1 MRKLL
6 AVWALVALILAGSV
20 FAETV
25 VTMSDGSVF
34 VEKPSSE
41 VVSKKEVTFGSG
53 VLAYGDAWKRA
64 YAKPGTV
71 VPMETHM
78 VFARDGLFHIVKT
91 EVADVG
97 IRYDNMKSIG
107 LVHDVAGTPK
117 VSFNP
122 SAILWLL
129 SVAAVVFGGLRV
141 RENKDATFALVTTT
155 LATFALVTTTLAALV
170 PLVPLATPLALAA
183 TLALVA
189 ALAVATPL
197 NKKMFYI
204 FAGIY
209 GILMAVI
216 MVAFLLG

>member
-1 MRKLL
+1 MKKLVML
-6 AVWALVALILAGSV
+6 WAFVALIWPCLASATTVEVGSNGEV
-20 FAETV
+20 RA
-25 VTMSDGSVF
+25 SDDIVWRQ
-34 VEKPSSE
+34 
-41 VVSKKEVTFGSG
+41 TG
-53 VLAYGDAWKRA
+53 VIIAPEALTYGDAWKRA

-209 GILMAVI
+209 GILMAVV
-216 MVAFLLG
+216 MVAFLLS